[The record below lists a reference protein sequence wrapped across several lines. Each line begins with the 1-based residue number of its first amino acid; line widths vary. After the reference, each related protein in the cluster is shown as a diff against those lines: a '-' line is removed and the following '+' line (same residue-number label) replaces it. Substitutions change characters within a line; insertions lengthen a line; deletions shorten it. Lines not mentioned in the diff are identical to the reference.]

1 MLKLGTQKIAA
12 LYAGAAEIKKAFVGN
27 SVVFEAN
34 PGGLPAGYTAV
45 EYIQNGTSS
54 TRSYMPFIKMPE
66 KKTAVKFEIKFS
78 SQQAAPAADTKYYA
92 VYGYNTLSGAGSV
105 VRNSN
110 VFMHS
115 GKVCWQSGITT
126 INVVDYSA
134 GVIYDAVFEKDTK
147 TIVINGTTKTA
158 TVGTN
163 WRTANNYLFGANNT
177 SNNSKANENFAK
189 ATRVYALKMWDAD
202 GRLIL
207 DFVPCIDPSGVAGM
221 YDVVGGAFYK
231 NENSS
236 TNAANIFIA
245 GPAVPW
251 EAR

>member
-1 MLKLGTQKIAA
+1 
-12 LYAGAAEIKKAFVGN
+12 
-27 SVVFEAN
+27 
-34 PGGLPAGYTAV
+34 
-45 EYIQNGTSS
+45 
-54 TRSYMPFIKMPE
+54 MPFIKMPE

>member
-1 MLKLGTQKIAA
+1 MLRIGTQKIAA
-12 LYAGAAEIKKAFVGN
+12 LYAGAAEIKKALVGN

-34 PGGLPAGYTAV
+34 PGGLPAGYSAV

-54 TRSYMPFIKMPE
+54 TRSYMPYIKMPE

-78 SQQAAPAADTKYYA
+78 SQQAAPTTDTKYYA
-92 VYGYNTLSGAGSV
+92 VYGYNTLSSNGNV
-105 VRNSN
+105 VRNAN

-115 GKVCWQSGITT
+115 GKVCWQYGTVT
-126 INVVDYSA
+126 INLVDYSA

-147 TIVINGTTKTA
+147 KIVVNGTSKTA
-158 TVGTN
+158 TIGTN

-207 DFVPCIDPSGVAGM
+207 DFVPCIDSSGVVGM
-221 YDVVGGAFYK
+221 YDVVGGEFYK
-231 NENSS
+231 NMNTS
-236 TNAANIFIA
+236 TNAANVFIA
-245 GPAVPW
+245 GPLVPLLQ
-251 EAR
+251 

>member
-126 INVVDYSA
+126 ITVVDYSA

-236 TNAANIFIA
+236 TNAANIIIA

>member
-189 ATRVYALKMWDAD
+189 AIRVYALKMWDAD

-207 DFVPCIDPSGVAGM
+207 DFVPCIDPSGVVGM
-221 YDVVGGAFYK
+221 YDVAGGEFYK
-231 NENSS
+231 NVNTS
-236 TNAANIFIA
+236 TNAANVFIA
-245 GPAVPW
+245 GPPVPLLQ
-251 EAR
+251 

>member
-1 MLKLGTQKIAA
+1 MLNLGTQKIAA
-12 LYAGAAEIKKAFVGN
+12 LYAGAAEIKKALVGN

-34 PGGLPAGYTAV
+34 PGGLPAGYSAV

-134 GVIYDAVFEKDTK
+134 GVIYDAVFEKDT
-147 TIVINGTTKTA
+147 INGTTKTA

-189 ATRVYALKMWDAD
+189 AIRVYALKMWDAD